1 MVALILGVIAA
12 LVGIFFFT
20 GTLFGITWGAP
31 FLTVLKGFI
40 PPVLVL
46 GGIIAIVA
54 GISSI
59 KDKMAEK
66 KTVKEKKEEE
76 T

>member
-20 GTLFGITWGAP
+20 GILFGITWGVP

-40 PPVLVL
+40 PPVLIL

-54 GISSI
+54 GVSSI

-66 KTVKEKKEEE
+66 KTAKEKKEK
-76 T
+76 

>member
-12 LVGIFFFT
+12 LIGIFFFT
-20 GTLFGITWGAP
+20 GTLFGITWGVP

-40 PPVLVL
+40 PPLL
-46 GGIIAIVA
+46 IIGGIIAIVA

-66 KTVKEKKEEE
+66 KTAKEK
-76 T
+76 